1 MSTLNLIISGI
12 FHVIKNY
19 IYRTKIV
26 YIVENENLSIKHDGI
41 SITKNLNLKSKITT
55 THYGIRNS
63 IVHYGYINIFFRE
76 SNRTLRLPHK
86 SNKIIVTWFHIAPD
100 VAFLDYIPEA
110 IKYVDFWH
118 TSCQLTKNEMITFG
132 VPEEKIVVIP
142 LGVSTKVFSPPLLE
156 EKMYLREKFGIDNK
170 KIVIGS
176 YQKDGIGWEE
186 GLTPKLI
193 KGPDI
198 FCDVVENLAKKIDI
212 FVLLTGPA
220 RGYVKKRLEKA
231 GIPYHYDF
239 LDNPDELAP
248 YYKVT
253 DLYIVTSRAEG
264 GPKQILESMASGV
277 PVISTCVGM
286 APDVIIDGENGFI
299 VEVEDVKA
307 LTQRALQILDNE
319 SMRRDMISMGLK
331 TVEQYDWSII
341 AKQYQ
346 EKLYKEI
353 S

>member
-1 MSTLNLIISGI
+1 M
-12 FHVIKNY
+12 
-19 IYRTKIV
+19 
-26 YIVENENLSIKHDGI
+26 
-41 SITKNLNLKSKITT
+41 
-55 THYGIRNS
+55 
-63 IVHYGYINIFFRE
+63 
-76 SNRTLRLPHK
+76 
-86 SNKIIVTWFHIAPD
+86 
-100 VAFLDYIPEA
+100 
-110 IKYVDFWH
+110 
-118 TSCQLTKNEMITFG
+118 
-132 VPEEKIVVIP
+132 
-142 LGVSTKVFSPPLLE
+142 
-156 EKMYLREKFGIDNK
+156 
-170 KIVIGS
+170 
-176 YQKDGIGWEE
+176 
-186 GLTPKLI
+186 
-193 KGPDI
+193 
-198 FCDVVENLAKKIDI
+198 
-212 FVLLTGPA
+212 
-220 RGYVKKRLEKA
+220 
-231 GIPYHYDF
+231 
-239 LDNPDELAP
+239 AP